1 MEKISHEEQREIG
14 KKAAELARAKTL
26 QVAEAK
32 GVTLPKAMLRLKQ
45 ALNARETKFFQKD
58 GEIITRENVVA
69 HGIRLQATKMALELY
84 EAFPIQRHE
93 VEQTGELIVRVVKF
107 GSE

>member
-84 EAFPIQRHE
+84 EAFPSQKADVSVTGDLT
-93 VEQTGELIVRVVKF
+93 VEIVRF
-107 GSE
+107 FEE